1 MVQIDCWLGIFI
13 NFQGIGSVMLRNLI
27 FFVIFQGVRP
37 TVQLPPTQDP
47 RMYNEPTSFSG
58 GLIRNPCRAQPAGST
73 NNLFFSHPDPT
84 KFIQCDLQGD
94 AYVQQCPPGLVWNQY
109 LETCSSQVAAQSGII
124 GTGGGLITS
133 GGVIIG

>member
-1 MVQIDCWLGIFI
+1 MYLQTLCWLPGERSLHIGLLVCD
-13 NFQGIGSVMLRNLI
+13 FQGC
-27 FFVIFQGVRP
+27 P
-37 TVQLPPTQDP
+37 DHCPPPTPRIQDP
-47 RMYNEPTSFSG
+47 RMYNEPASFSG

-109 LETCSSQVAAQSGII
+109 LETCSSQVAAQSGTI
-124 GTGGGLITS
+124 GTGSGLITS

>member
-1 MVQIDCWLGIFI
+1 MYLQTLCTLPGERSLPIGLLVCD
-13 NFQGIGSVMLRNLI
+13 FQGCPDH
-27 FFVIFQGVRP
+27 RP
-37 TVQLPPTQDP
+37 PQTPPPTLDP
-47 RMYNEPTSFSG
+47 RMYDEPTSFSG

-109 LETCSSQVAAQSGII
+109 LETCSSQVAATSGII